1 MGLMIIGGG
10 NTGGFASTLRAD
22 TELAL
27 AHWVLKSY
35 ARRTGTAGRG
45 TATSQEPYPLAAIPP
60 PAPRDRGGPRSR
72 PMGEER
78 SMQSHRQAGGG
89 DSS

>member
-1 MGLMIIGGG
+1 MGLMITGGG

-22 TELAL
+22 AELAL

-35 ARRTGTAGRG
+35 ARRAGTAGRG
-45 TATSQEPYPLAAIPP
+45 TATSQDPYPLAAISP
-60 PAPRDRGGPRSR
+60 PAPRERGPRSR

-78 SMQSHRQAGGG
+78 SMRSHCQAGGG